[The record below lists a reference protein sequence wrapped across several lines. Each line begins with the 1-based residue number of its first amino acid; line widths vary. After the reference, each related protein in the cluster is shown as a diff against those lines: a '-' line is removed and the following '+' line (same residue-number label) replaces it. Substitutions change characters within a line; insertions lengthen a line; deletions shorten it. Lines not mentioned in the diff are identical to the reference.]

1 MLKLHLD
8 SVNIEP
14 SRNYSDDH
22 PMIDLVNDFG
32 HIVYDF
38 DSLEDAPL
46 ANVKLL
52 WSATRRILDWIQRQ
66 KLKVMPFSEGY
77 LLCIETTLIMNI
89 EYLQF
94 QTTAA
99 SHRQSINFD
108 DMLLRANNQIYRQIL
123 HVEPCGRG
131 QETITLCEPFAIA
144 ASPGR
149 SMTGSGSTT
158 PERAASGAS
167 GVSEAE
173 DGAGQRQHVG
183 TSPQR
188 GISGTLLA
196 LHGVRASLLAFV
208 TCARDA
214 GPRYIPAPEYHTQ
227 FAEICLDRCH
237 PLVSDNM
244 CVAVKYLTCPF
255 DVPWERKADGLLSF
269 RFFSFSFAVL
279 AIGGPWRR
287 IRSGGSISCV
297 RVQARG

>member
-1 MLKLHLD
+1 
-8 SVNIEP
+8 VNIK
-14 SRNYSDDH
+14 H
-22 PMIDLVNDFG
+22 
-32 HIVYDF
+32 
-38 DSLEDAPL
+38 
-46 ANVKLL
+46 LL
-52 WSATRRILDWIQRQ
+52 
-66 KLKVMPFSEGY
+66 
-77 LLCIETTLIMNI
+77 
-89 EYLQF
+89 F

-131 QETITLCEPFAIA
+131 QETITLCAPFAIA

-158 PERAASGAS
+158 PDRAASAS

-173 DGAGQRQHVG
+173 DGAGLLAQRHQHVG
-183 TSPQR
+183 ASPTR

-208 TCARDA
+208 TSARDA
-214 GPRYIPAPEYHTQ
+214 GPLYIPAPEYHTQ

-244 CVAVKYLTCPF
+244 CVAF
-255 DVPWERKADGLLSF
+255 
-269 RFFSFSFAVL
+269 
-279 AIGGPWRR
+279 
-287 IRSGGSISCV
+287 
-297 RVQARG
+297 